1 MIAHSPAGTL
11 SGRQDKG
18 RDRRRFRAALGAGG
32 VRGRAVFLH
41 VKRHEAA
48 RIRGVSRRNALEM
61 QQASMTIDADDRS
74 DFREG
79 FSKSVLCER
88 IEYYRGSVPPTG
100 SRYLRKQSRW
110 RCEANAAAPFD
121 GTATLCQE
129 KAVSSE
135 AEILGH
141 LDDRDRNTDCHV
153 AVRIFSRNNDWR
165 GLANIS
171 DPRCDFSRAGMGG
184 SRRTEHLEIAVL
196 RIRESKIHGARPHR
210 RCLSF
215 DYVPVQAQPN

>member
-48 RIRGVSRRNALEM
+48 RIRGVSRRNVLEI
-61 QQASMTIDADDRS
+61 QRASMTIEADDRS

-79 FSKSVLCER
+79 FSKSVLCGW
-88 IEYYRGSVPPTG
+88 IEYYRGSVLSTG
-100 SRYLRKQSRW
+100 SCYLRKQSRW
-110 RCEANAAAPFD
+110 RCRANAAAPFD
-121 GTATLCQE
+121 GTATLYQE

-141 LDDRDRNTDCHV
+141 LDNCDRNADCHV
-153 AVRIFSRNNDWR
+153 AVRVFSRNNDWR

-171 DPRCDFSRAGMGG
+171 DPRCNFSRAAMGG
-184 SRRTEHLEIAVL
+184 SRRTEHLETEGICYARL
-196 RIRESKIHGARPHR
+196 KFYCARAQKPYTPFNGA
-210 RCLSF
+210 
-215 DYVPVQAQPN
+215 PV